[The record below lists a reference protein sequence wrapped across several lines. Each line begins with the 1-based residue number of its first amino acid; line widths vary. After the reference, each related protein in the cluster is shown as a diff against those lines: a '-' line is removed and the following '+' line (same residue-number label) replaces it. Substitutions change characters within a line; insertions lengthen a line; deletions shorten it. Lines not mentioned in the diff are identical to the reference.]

1 MTTFLALLLAH
12 LLADFPL
19 QTNRIFRLKIAGN
32 LGLVLH
38 VLIHIVMVA
47 LLIQQPGQYL
57 SLLIVLGLAHFATD
71 WIKVRFPGNP
81 QWPGFVLDQLAH
93 LVTIVLL
100 SLLWPG
106 VTAVLP
112 LWIMLPLILLVL
124 LPAILMLLWV
134 WANDVQQQDRFQD
147 SASVHWASSGC
158 SPFRNGRV
166 GWLCSSSLSVASLF
180 CSIPPPKLRR
190 LVIFQANSLN

>member
-32 LGLVLH
+32 LGLIIH
-38 VLIHIVMVA
+38 VLIHLIVAAV
-47 LLIQQPGQYL
+47 LLWQPGQYL
-57 SLLIVLGLAHFATD
+57 DLLLVLGLAHFMTD

-93 LVTIVLL
+93 VAAIALL
-100 SLLWPG
+100 SFWWPE

-124 LPAILMLLWV
+124 LPALLMLAWI
-134 WANDVQQQDRFQD
+134 WANDAQQQGRFQHSRYID
-147 SASVHWASSGC
+147 WASNRLLTISQ
-158 SPFRNGRV
+158 RT
-166 GWLCSSSLSVASLF
+166 GWVAVLLVVI
-180 CSIPPPKLRR
+180 CR
-190 LVIFQANSLN
+190 LIIL

>member
-32 LGLVLH
+32 FGLIIH
-38 VLIHIVMVA
+38 VLIHLMMTA
-47 LLIQQPGQYL
+47 LLLQRPGQYL
-57 SLLIVLGLAHFATD
+57 DLLFVLGLAHFVTD
-71 WIKVRFPGNP
+71 WVKVRFPSDP

-93 LVTIVLL
+93 VATIALL
-100 SLLWPG
+100 SLRWRD

-124 LPAILMLLWV
+124 LPALLMLIWI
-134 WANDVQQQDRFQD
+134 WANDAQQQDRFHQ
-147 SASVHWASSGC
+147 SQSVHWASSRLLTI
-158 SPFRNGRV
+158 SQRT
-166 GWLCSSSLSVASLF
+166 GWVAVVLVIV
-180 CSIPPPKLRR
+180 CR
-190 LVIFQANSLN
+190 LVVLA

>member
-147 SASVHWASSGC
+147 SASVHWASKRLLTISQ
-158 SPFRNGRV
+158 RT
-166 GWLCSSSLSVASLF
+166 GWVAVF
-180 CSIPPPKLRR
+180 
-190 LVIFQANSLN
+190 LVIVCRLIIL